1 MQNVQSRTI
10 DAPADRMGALLDR
23 LATPDDPLWPTPA
36 WPPMRFDRPLTPGAT
51 GGHGM
56 IRYTVLEHVPGRL
69 LRCRFD
75 PTIGVLGEHE
85 LRIDPAA
92 TGTGTTVTHV
102 IRGDLTG
109 AMRILWPVAIR
120 WLHEA
125 LLQDLLDNAER
136 AGTGT
141 VREPARWS
149 LWVRLMRRAAGRAGA
164 GRAGAAH
171 ARTRNA
177 GAGQTGAASAGVSS
191 TGASPTGASPTG
203 ASPTGAS
210 PTGASPAGA
219 SPTGASPAGASPTGA
234 SPTGASP
241 AGASPAGAAHTET
254 GNAGAGRSDAGR
266 IKRPRRVPLP
276 GGARLAAGTLDH
288 VDLMDAW
295 QGTRP
300 PGASTDPAAW
310 RAAMFG
316 RPPRWVGTLMRL
328 RNRIPGLEPLDTRD
342 VFAPLDARDDEVL
355 FGADTR
361 HFNLRISLFVDAE
374 SVVCSTLTRPRT
386 RRGRAYLAVVSRVHP
401 LVVRTML
408 ARALRAAPFAPAT

>member
-1 MQNVQSRTI
+1 MQNVQRRTI
-10 DAPADRMGALLDR
+10 DAPLGLMGPLLDR
-23 LATPDDPLWPTPA
+23 VAADDDPLWPVTT
-36 WPPMRFDRPLTPGAT
+36 WPPIRFDGPLAPGAA

-56 IRYTVLEHVPGRL
+56 IRYSVVEHVPGRL

-75 PTIGVLGEHE
+75 PTLGLVGEHE
-85 LRIDPAA
+85 LRLEPDGD
-92 TGTGTTVTHV
+92 GTAVVHV
-102 IRGDLTG
+102 IRGRLTG
-109 AMRILWPVAIR
+109 GMRVLWPVAIR

-141 VREPARWS
+141 VRTPARWS
-149 LWVRLMRRAAGRAGA
+149 PWVRLLRRALATRTTKPGTASTGAGAAVRVDAVVGGTDARHTDPGGTGGGRAG
-164 GRAGAAH
+164 
-171 ARTRNA
+171 
-177 GAGQTGAASAGVSS
+177 
-191 TGASPTGASPTG
+191 
-203 ASPTGAS
+203 
-210 PTGASPAGA
+210 
-219 SPTGASPAGASPTGA
+219 
-234 SPTGASP
+234 
-241 AGASPAGAAHTET
+241 
-254 GNAGAGRSDAGR
+254 
-266 IKRPRRVPLP
+266 RPRRVPLP
-276 GGARLAAGTLDH
+276 GGARLAAGTLSH

-310 RAAMFG
+310 RAAMFN
-316 RPPRWVGTLMRL
+316 RPPRWVGALMRL
-328 RNRIPGLEPLDTRD
+328 RNRIPGLEPLDTRE

-361 HFNLRISLFVDAE
+361 HFDLRISLFVDAG
-374 SVVCSTLTRPRT
+374 SVVCSTLARPRT